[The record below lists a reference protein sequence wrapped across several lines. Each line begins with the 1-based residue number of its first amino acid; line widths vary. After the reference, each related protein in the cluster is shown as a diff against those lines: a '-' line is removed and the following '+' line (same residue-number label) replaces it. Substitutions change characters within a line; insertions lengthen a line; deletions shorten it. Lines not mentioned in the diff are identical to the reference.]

1 MKPYAHYSAIE
12 LAMDDMF
19 VRWVQMPDDDE
30 LSAHWEGFLEHQPQ
44 CEDLVYEARH
54 LVQHISQ
61 PPATLPALQTDEV
74 HSVWGRIRGSLQE
87 LDDVRPLQPAV
98 RSVVGWWYFG
108 RAVAAG
114 LGMIMLVGW
123 TVFKQYT
130 SETSRLITTTT
141 TARQLVL
148 PDGSSVKLLPHSSLR
163 YTPRGFARESA
174 ADGDTQTELTRA
186 VWLDGAAEFNVVNPT
201 GHGAANAFRVHTD
214 NLTAEATGT
223 HFSVDSQHGQTRV
236 TLLDGTLNLLLGH
249 RQFRRLNPGETV
261 LVAGGD
267 LRPD

>member
-12 LAMDDMF
+12 LAMDDLF

-30 LSAHWEGFLEHQPQ
+30 VSAHWEGFLEHQPQ
-44 CEDLVYEARH
+44 CEDLIYEARH
-54 LVQHISQ
+54 LVQQLSPSAQ
-61 PPATLPALQTDEV
+61 SLPVLPFDEV
-74 HSVWGRIRGSLQE
+74 NTVWGRIRGSLQD

-108 RAVAAG
+108 RAVAASV
-114 LGMIMLVGW
+114 GMILLVGW

-141 TARQLVL
+141 AARQVDL
-148 PDGSSVKLLPHSSLR
+148 PDGSSVKLMPHSSLR
-163 YTPRGFARESA
+163 YTSRGFARESA
-174 ADGDTQTELTRA
+174 SDGDTHTELTRA
-186 VWLDGAAEFNVVNPT
+186 VWLAGAAEFSVVNPT

-223 HFSVDSQHGQTRV
+223 RFSVDSQNGQTRV
-236 TLLDGTLNLLLGH
+236 TLLDGTLSLLLGH
-249 RQFRRLNPGETV
+249 RQLRRLNPGETV
-261 LVAGGD
+261 LVAGGAVGSD
-267 LRPD
+267 